1 MERLYISLS
10 EPNKKNDSLIFYGI
24 REARM
29 GELVPRKEMV
39 KQAMMGI
46 GGIGGGIAIFLLGGL
61 PWLAGMIAGGII
73 AVIGLALS
81 STKKDRTAGLMTL
94 GAGALLAISKIPA
107 IGGLAGFILGVAGIG
122 LLVVGGISIYK
133 FIKNL
138 NARR

>member
-1 MERLYISLS
+1 
-10 EPNKKNDSLIFYGI
+10 
-24 REARM
+24 M
-29 GELVPRKEMV
+29 GELVPRKDMV

-61 PWLAGMIAGGII
+61 PWIPGLIVGGIV

-81 STKKDRTAGLMTL
+81 SSKKDRTAGLMTL
-94 GAGALLAISKIPA
+94 GAGALLAISKIPG
-107 IGGLAGFILGVAGIG
+107 IGPVAGFILAVAGIG
-122 LLVVGGISIYK
+122 LLVVGGLSIYK